1 MDRARKGPGTS
12 VLRSLK
18 SEFRAELR
26 VALWLPGSIFLRVEK
41 PRVLKTWVENFRA
54 GSPGLRDARRKFF
67 FRDLETLSGIVI
79 SGKGFK
85 SLYVVIDVLI
95 RAGMARM
102 GGGGGVVEHLP
113 SLTLRKTRNS
123 KSPNAM
129 SSPLDLTNS
138 VNPQAPILQYTT
150 GMENINHLVNRL
162 VNPEPTS
169 SKRKNENDAERDNQ
183 KRRRKTSRD
192 EAIDLSFKT
201 SDSLEGS
208 ETSDSGNHSN
218 TDEGER

>member
-1 MDRARKGPGTS
+1 
-12 VLRSLK
+12 
-18 SEFRAELR
+18 
-26 VALWLPGSIFLRVEK
+26 
-41 PRVLKTWVENFRA
+41 
-54 GSPGLRDARRKFF
+54 
-67 FRDLETLSGIVI
+67 
-79 SGKGFK
+79 
-85 SLYVVIDVLI
+85 
-95 RAGMARM
+95 MARM

-138 VNPQAPILQYTT
+138 VNPQAPILQYNT

>member
-1 MDRARKGPGTS
+1 
-12 VLRSLK
+12 
-18 SEFRAELR
+18 
-26 VALWLPGSIFLRVEK
+26 
-41 PRVLKTWVENFRA
+41 
-54 GSPGLRDARRKFF
+54 
-67 FRDLETLSGIVI
+67 
-79 SGKGFK
+79 
-85 SLYVVIDVLI
+85 
-95 RAGMARM
+95 
-102 GGGGGVVEHLP
+102 
-113 SLTLRKTRNS
+113 
-123 KSPNAM
+123 M